1 MDQNTLAL
9 LVAVFGVLAA
19 IGIVLWVIKIL
30 NKPVWAA
37 IAVGILGWLC
47 FFYQLGQ

>member
-1 MDQNTLAL
+1 MDDNTLAL

-19 IGIVLWVIKIL
+19 ISVGLFVIRML
-30 NKPVWAA
+30 NKPVVAA
-37 IAVGILGWLC
+37 IAFGVLGWLC